1 MTKPMLRPTFLDHQH
16 DTQTFAECDD
26 FLLGR
31 DLLVASVVE
40 PGARQRQLWLP
51 DNQDGWYD
59 FYSHQWF
66 AGGQWV
72 TLDAPLE
79 KLPLLVRAGAGLPL
93 SERISHV
100 DAQKDDRRELQL
112 FPLKGTGSTR
122 GLLFEDD
129 GESWGY
135 KEGMRY
141 GWSGK

>member
-1 MTKPMLRPTFLDHQH
+1 MTNPCCARPSSITS
-16 DTQTFAECDD
+16 TIPRPSAECDD

-100 DAQKDDRRELQL
+100 DAQKRRSSRTAVVPVE
-112 FPLKGTGSTR
+112 
-122 GLLFEDD
+122 
-129 GESWGY
+129 
-135 KEGMRY
+135 RY
-141 GWSGK
+141 RLNPRSAV

>member
-1 MTKPMLRPTFLDHQH
+1 MTNRCCARPSLDHQH

-59 FYSHQWF
+59 FLQPPVVRRRPVGD
-66 AGGQWV
+66 AGRAAG
-72 TLDAPLE
+72 
-79 KLPLLVRAGAGLPL
+79 KLPLLVRAGAGPPL

-100 DAQKDDRRELQL
+100 DAQRRSSRTAVVPAE
-112 FPLKGTGSTR
+112 
-122 GLLFEDD
+122 
-129 GESWGY
+129 
-135 KEGMRY
+135 RY
-141 GWSGK
+141 RLNPRSAV